1 MKLLPARFLRRK
13 LSDYGVFPNTVAG
26 QITLYLFSLFLV
38 LFVTKQLL
46 LLAGRPSGASELG
59 GWIFGIGFVTCVFF
73 LFIFL
78 RWMRQ
83 VVMWRLRN
91 RLIITY
97 VFIGFIPVALLL
109 LMAVIVGYLFA
120 GQFAALEASSDIQ
133 SELNTLEA
141 ANQTITAQVAAVL
154 RQGRAAALRTMLA
167 GQEKIETHFPNR
179 SVTAYL
185 DGQAVMSQSP
195 DADTK
200 PEKLPPWLKSDFKG
214 ATDKDGRVSL
224 RVASL
229 ANVGNQNLMVVSTV
243 PFDESLLQ
251 RIAGKLGRIDL
262 SPDTNVQVNLRG
274 EEVSTGSKE
283 GMKIHGDMREPA
295 SGRPSRLLSGGSIPP
310 QTGRFDWRVWFAA
323 PFEVT
328 DWASGQ
334 NHNMLFVVTTRPSAL
349 YARLFSTSVE
359 SAQAIWVALIVVA
372 IILGL
377 LEGFAL
383 LVGMRITRGI
393 TRSVSNLYRATT
405 HINRG
410 NFRHRIEIR
419 SKDQLAALEGS
430 FNSMTQS
437 LENLLREQK
446 EKERL
451 QSEIAIAQQVQ
462 AQLFPREDVQLSSL
476 ELHGICKPAR
486 TVSGDYYDFLPLG
499 GEKLGIAVGDIS
511 GKGISAALLMATVH
525 SAVRVYEFGGVNGQQ
540 ALGTPPIAHAHAIQ
554 SPGEVLRLL
563 NRHLYNS
570 TPEEKYATLFLS
582 MYDGESRTL
591 TYSNGGH
598 LPPMLVSRDRVRRLD
613 HGGTVVGLLDKMQ
626 YEEKSVA
633 MDPGDIFVAFSDG
646 ITEPENEFGEYG
658 EHRLLESIRENFDL
672 PLARIS
678 ELVLAAVQDWIGAA
692 EQPDDVT
699 LVLARA
705 R

>member
-1 MKLLPARFLRRK
+1 MRFLSTRSVRRK
-13 LSDYGVFPNTVAG
+13 LVEYGVFPNTVAG
-26 QITLYLFSLFLV
+26 QITLYLLSLSLV
-38 LFVTKQLL
+38 LLVTRQLMTV
-46 LLAGRPSGASELG
+46 AGRYGGAAELN
-59 GWIFGIGFVTCVFF
+59 GWISGIGSVTGIFF

-78 RWMRQ
+78 RWVRQ

-91 RLIITY
+91 RLMITY
-97 VFIGFIPVALLL
+97 VFIGFIPVALLV

-120 GQFAALEASSDIQ
+120 GQFAALEATNDIEA
-133 SELNTLEA
+133 ELNTLEA
-141 ANQTITAQVAAVL
+141 ANQTLTAQIATAL
-154 RQGRAAALRTMLA
+154 QQGRPAAENARTVLP
-167 GQEKIETHFPNR
+167 GQEKIGTRFPTL

-185 DGQAVMSQSP
+185 DGEPVMAQSP
-195 DADTK
+195 VNAK
-200 PEKLPPWLKSDFKG
+200 PEKLPPWLNSTFKG
-214 ATDKDGRVSL
+214 AAHDSGQVAL
-224 RVASL
+224 RVATQAS
-229 ANVGNQNLMVVSTV
+229 VGKKNLIVLSTV
-243 PFDESLLQ
+243 PFGEELLQ
-251 RIAGKLGRIDL
+251 RIAGKLGRIDM
-262 SPDTNVQVNLRG
+262 SPDSDVQLSVSG
-274 EEVSTGSKE
+274 EKMSMPAKSNSGTTASTGKL
-283 GMKIHGDMREPA
+283 I
-295 SGRPSRLLSGGSIPP
+295 SGGTLPP
-310 QTGRFDWRVWFAA
+310 QTGRFDQRIWFAA
-323 PFEVT
+323 PLEVT
-328 DWASGQ
+328 DWSSGKSRQ
-334 NHNMLFVVTTRPSAL
+334 LLFVVNTRPSAL

-359 SAQAIWVALIVVA
+359 SAQVIWVLLIIVA
-372 IILGL
+372 VFLGVLEL
-377 LEGFAL
+377 LAL

-410 NFRHRIEIR
+410 DFGHRIVIR

-476 ELHGICKPAR
+476 ELHGVCKPAR
-486 TVSGDYYDFLPLG
+486 TVSGDYYDFLQLG

-525 SAVRVYEFGGVNGQQ
+525 SAVRVFEFGGMNANR
-540 ALGTPPIAHAHAIQ
+540 ALSASVGARHLPSSDAIQ
-554 SPGEVLRLL
+554 SPAQILWLL

-582 MYDGESRTL
+582 LYDGNSRTL

-598 LPPMLVSRDRVRRLD
+598 LPPMLVSRDSVHRLEQ
-613 HGGTVVGLLDKMQ
+613 GGTVVGLFETMP
-626 YEEKSVA
+626 YEEKSIV
-633 MDPGDIFVAFSDG
+633 MNPGDIFLAFSDG
-646 ITEPENEFGEYG
+646 ITEPENEFGEFG
-658 EHRLLESIRENFDL
+658 EHRLLETIRENFDL

-678 ELVLAAVQDWIGAA
+678 ETVLTAVQDWIGAG